1 MSESGLDILHRIVA
15 TRGGFGHRE
24 HLELAWTCLDRYDVA
39 TAHAA
44 VTAAVRHVAAH
55 HGMPDRYHETITRSW
70 VHVVAL
76 HRALDPADSFDAFM
90 AAHPVLLTKD
100 LLDRH
105 YSPPVLHS
113 ELARAHWAEP
123 DLHAFPALA

>member
-1 MSESGLDILHRIVA
+1 MSEPGLEILHRIVT

-44 VTAAVRHVAAH
+44 VTAAVRHIAAH

>member
-1 MSESGLDILHRIVA
+1 MSEPGLDILHRIVA

-44 VTAAVRHVAAH
+44 VTAAVRHIAAH

-76 HRALDPADSFDAFM
+76 HRALDPAGSFDGFM

>member
-1 MSESGLDILHRIVA
+1 MSEPGLEILHRIVA

-24 HLELAWTCLDRYDVA
+24 HLELAWTCLDRYDIA

-44 VTAAVRHVAAH
+44 VTAAVRHIAAH